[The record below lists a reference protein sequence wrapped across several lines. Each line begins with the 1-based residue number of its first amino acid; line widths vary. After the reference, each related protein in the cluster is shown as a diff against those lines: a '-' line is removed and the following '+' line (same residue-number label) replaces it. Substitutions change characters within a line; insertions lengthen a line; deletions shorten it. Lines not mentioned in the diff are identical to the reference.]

1 VFDQKWLTYL
11 LTFILIL
18 LIAIFV
24 LSLKYQDWMIDHVK
38 KLLIREKPP
47 PPKPRP
53 RGRVEK
59 REGVVSYQLSMDMK
73 QHTGETRINSFVTA
87 QPFMRM
93 RWRERRR
100 EHVSTAMERLPS
112 HRGSDDGLW
121 RRCG

>member
-1 VFDQKWLTYL
+1 MQARRPIRTVRRPIKTERSVFDQKWLTYL

-24 LSLKYQDWMIDHVK
+24 LSFKYQDWMVDHVK

-53 RGRVEK
+53 RGRVGK

-73 QHTGETRINSFVTA
+73 QHPNALI
-87 QPFMRM
+87 
-93 RWRERRR
+93 
-100 EHVSTAMERLPS
+100 LPHKTHMLAS
-112 HRGSDDGLW
+112 LSPISD
-121 RRCG
+121 R